1 MRKAIMSQLDI
12 EISRYEDMLLRAV
25 LIKLPEAVIQQY
37 NRILDQKLSQKTAQK
52 ENN

>member
-1 MRKAIMSQLDI
+1 MSQLDL

-37 NRILDQKLSQKTAQK
+37 NRILDQKMSQKLAQK
-52 ENN
+52 ESI